1 MSKTISATRALKA
14 EILWFQAQE
23 ILVWLALGYMPE
35 FARPTQAF
43 SGSKIVKDPSAM
55 PTPVGWVEIDKEG
68 LARLQ
73 TTLNTIFKMMAKVLP
88 DLKAVE
94 LNDIT
99 EGTRATSDPVA
110 LARQVRGMLAL
121 EEASRV
127 APGSERVQ

>member
-14 EILWFQAQE
+14 ETLWFQVQE
-23 ILVWLALGYMPE
+23 ILVWLTLGYMPT
-35 FARPTQAF
+35 FARPTQGF
-43 SGSKIVKDPSAM
+43 SGSKIVKDPAAM
-55 PTPVGWVEIDKEG
+55 PTPVGWVEIDDVG
-68 LARLQ
+68 LKRLNLL
-73 TTLNTIFKMMAKVLP
+73 LNSLFKQMAKVLP

-99 EGTRATSDPVA
+99 ENTRAASDPVA

-121 EEASRV
+121 DEASRV